1 MNADTEIYLNFYG
14 NFYQKYDK
22 NLVLFKFIKSILSI
36 NWGVFL
42 MGNYLTETKR
52 SDPDDES

>member
-36 NWGVFL
+36 NWDVFL

>member
-1 MNADTEIYLNFYG
+1 MNAGTEIYLNFYG

-36 NWGVFL
+36 NWDVFL